1 MSSRFQFKVEIKKME
16 NSEEVKELLTLCMC
30 SGDLHEAKL
39 GCETSSRAYLQV
51 QGCFTNNELKITY
64 KDITV
69 RYTLELAGFYTQAL
83 SLLEYSVMILL
94 ELTVEQEGCMERFL
108 RWSTALLN
116 LKTDCDTGF
125 DFSANFVHLI
135 YLCQEFQKA
144 CSKEEPDWVD
154 KFEAAVVAI
163 SNTAYPIKTALD
175 CGSLGLLMGS
185 NSEMTVAI
193 QLMCLRG
200 EVPTGKYLEKRINAI
215 MTKGLLLPKQKTT
228 DAAEA
233 TKKQN
238 ESKN

>member
-1 MSSRFQFKVEIKKME
+1 
-16 NSEEVKELLTLCMC
+16 
-30 SGDLHEAKL
+30 
-39 GCETSSRAYLQV
+39 
-51 QGCFTNNELKITY
+51 
-64 KDITV
+64 
-69 RYTLELAGFYTQAL
+69 
-83 SLLEYSVMILL
+83 
-94 ELTVEQEGCMERFL
+94 MERFL

-200 EVPTGKYLEKRINAI
+200 EVPTGKYLEKRIKAI
-215 MTKGLLLPKQKTT
+215 MTKGLLMPKPKTK
-228 DAAEA
+228 DAEETAE
-233 TKKQN
+233 KS
-238 ESKN
+238 ESKIEICIFRLIFCFLIKIKKYIIRFLIYFDFYTSYRTVRSHLPIK